1 MLLDEPFSAFL
12 LIRSGSGSGSDR
24 RYKAEPTF
32 AKSGNLVIGQ
42 QKPTTRLGLEL
53 WIDVVMWIGTWI

>member
-12 LIRSGSGSGSDR
+12 LIRSGSGSDR

-42 QKPTTRLGLEL
+42 QKPTTRLGLDGCGFEF
-53 WIDVVMWIGTWI
+53 